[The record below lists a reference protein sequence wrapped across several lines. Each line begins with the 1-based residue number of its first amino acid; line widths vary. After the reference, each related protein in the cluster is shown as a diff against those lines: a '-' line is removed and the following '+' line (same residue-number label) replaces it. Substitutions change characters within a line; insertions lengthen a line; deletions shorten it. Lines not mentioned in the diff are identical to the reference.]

1 MRVLAFHRSPT
12 WYRFSRNPLSVTG
25 AAIVIVVTLIAAFA
39 PVITPFPEHAGAAI
53 DFANQNKPPSMTH
66 WFGTDGLGRDV
77 FTRVIFGYRVSLGLG
92 IVVLVLGVPF
102 GATLGLLAGY
112 YPRGRSFSWHCR
124 RFGLTPGMLAAYC
137 RGRIEP
143 LIMRMTDVFL
153 AIPALVFALAI
164 MGFLE
169 PNLFNA
175 MLALAAL
182 WWPWHTR
189 LAYNITRALST
200 EDYVTA
206 AKVVGAS
213 DAHIIF
219 VEILPNCLPS
229 IMTKVT
235 LDMGFVILIASALSF
250 LGLGV
255 QAPTPDLGTMVADG
269 TQYVPELWWLPVFP
283 GLAIL
288 IVVLGFNLLGDGL
301 RDMLDVNL

>member
-1 MRVLAFHRSPT
+1 MSVLTFHRSRT
-12 WYRFSRNPLSVTG
+12 WYRFRRNPLSVTG
-25 AAIVIVVTLIAAFA
+25 AVIVVAVLLLALLA
-39 PVITPFPEHAGAAI
+39 PVLTPFPEHAGAAI
-53 DFANQNKPPSMTH
+53 DFANKNKPPSATH

-77 FTRVIFGYRVSLGLG
+77 FSRVIFAYQVSLGLG
-92 IVVLVLGVPF
+92 VVVLAISVPF
-102 GATLGLLAGY
+102 GVTLGLLAGY
-112 YPRGRSFSWHCR
+112 YPRGRSFAWHYR

-143 LIMRMTDVFL
+143 VIMRVTDVFL

-189 LAYNITRALST
+189 LAYNITRSLST
-200 EDYVTA
+200 EDYVMA

-229 IMTKVT
+229 ILTKMT
-235 LDMGFVILIASALSF
+235 LDMGFVILVASSLSF

-255 QAPTPDLGTMVADG
+255 QPPTPDLGTMVADG

-288 IVVLGFNLLGDGL
+288 LVVLGFNLLGDGL
-301 RDMLDVNL
+301 RDMMDVNV

>member
-1 MRVLAFHRSPT
+1 MSVLAFHRSRT
-12 WYRFSRNPLSVTG
+12 WYRFRRNPLSITG
-25 AAIVIVVTLIAAFA
+25 GAIVVVVALLALLA

-53 DFANQNKPPSMTH
+53 DFANQNNPPSMTH

-77 FTRVIFGYRVSLGLG
+77 FTRVIFGYQVSLGLG
-92 IVVLVLGVPF
+92 IVVLVLAVPF
-102 GATLGLLAGY
+102 GVTLGLLAGY
-112 YPRGRSFSWHCR
+112 FRG
-124 RFGLTPGMLAAYC
+124 P
-137 RGRIEP
+137 IETV
-143 LIMRMTDVFL
+143 IMRITDIFL

-189 LAYNITRALST
+189 LAYNVTRALST
-200 EDYVTA
+200 EDYVVA
-206 AKVVGAS
+206 ARVVGAS
-213 DAHIIF
+213 HAHILF

-288 IVVLGFNLLGDGL
+288 IIVLGFNLLGDGL
-301 RDMLDVNL
+301 RDMMDVIV

>member
-1 MRVLAFHRSPT
+1 MSVLTFHRSRT
-12 WYRFSRNPLSVTG
+12 WYQFRRNPLSVTG
-25 AAIVIVVTLIAAFA
+25 GAIVVVVVLLAVLA

-53 DFANQNKPPSMTH
+53 DFANMNNPPSTAH

-77 FTRVIFGYRVSLGLG
+77 FTRVIFAYQVSLGLG
-92 IVVLVLGVPF
+92 LVVLVLAVPF
-102 GATLGLLAGY
+102 GVTLGLLAGY
-112 YPRGRSFSWHCR
+112 FRG
-124 RFGLTPGMLAAYC
+124 P
-137 RGRIEP
+137 IETV
-143 LIMRMTDVFL
+143 IMRVTDIFL

-200 EDYVTA
+200 EDYVVA
-206 AKVVGAS
+206 ARVVGAS
-213 DAHIIF
+213 HGHILF

-255 QAPTPDLGTMVADG
+255 QAPTPDLGTMIADG

-288 IVVLGFNLLGDGL
+288 IIVLGFNLLGDGL
-301 RDMLDVNL
+301 HDMMDVNL